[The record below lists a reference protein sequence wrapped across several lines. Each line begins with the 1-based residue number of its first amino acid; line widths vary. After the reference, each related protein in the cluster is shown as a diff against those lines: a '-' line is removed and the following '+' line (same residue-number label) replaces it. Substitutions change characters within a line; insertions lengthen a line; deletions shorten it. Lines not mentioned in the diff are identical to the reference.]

1 MRTNTPL
8 RVGFIG
14 FGAIARGVVRLLR
27 PDDDVDL
34 VGALVADPGK
44 RREQAAPRILTSVD
58 ELLEQRPEV
67 VVEVAGHAA
76 LGCFG
81 PPILRAGVDVMLV
94 SVGALAEPSV
104 ERAIVEAACAG
115 HSRAIVLSGAIG
127 GLDAIASA
135 SVGGLTRVTHT
146 TRKTARALLSTAEV
160 AELRAPRELFRGSAR
175 EGALRFPESIN
186 VAAAVSLAGIGLD
199 RTEVCVIAD
208 PNVDRNMH
216 EVVAQGEFGELRFE
230 IGNIP
235 SDDNPRTGR
244 LVAMSV
250 VHALRQRRAAVVVGF

>member
-1 MRTNTPL
+1 MTRPL
-8 RVGFIG
+8 RVGLIG
-14 FGAIARGVVRLLR
+14 CGAIARGVVRLLR
-27 PDDDVDL
+27 SGDHVEL
-34 VGALVADPGK
+34 VGALVADPAK
-44 RREQAAPRILTSVD
+44 PREATAPRIVNSVD
-58 ELLEQRPEV
+58 ALLELRPDV

-76 LGCFG
+76 LRCFG

-104 ERAIVEAACAG
+104 ERAILEAASTG
-115 HSRAIVLSGAIG
+115 RSRAIVISGAIG
-127 GLDAIASA
+127 ALDAIAAA

-146 TRKTARALLSTAEV
+146 TRKPARALLSPAEV
-160 AELRAPRELFRGSAR
+160 AELREARELFRGTAR

-208 PNVDRNMH
+208 PNVDRNLH
-216 EVVAQGEFGELRFE
+216 EVVAQGAFGELRFE

-250 VHALRQRRAAVVVGF
+250 VHALRQRRAALVVGG

>member
-1 MRTNTPL
+1 M
-8 RVGFIG
+8 RVGFVG

-27 PDDDVDL
+27 PSDDIEL
-34 VGALVADPGK
+34 VGALVADPDKPRDAG
-44 RREQAAPRILTSVD
+44 APAILMSVD
-58 ELLEQRPEV
+58 ALLERRPEV
-67 VVEVAGHAA
+67 VVEAAGHAA

-81 PPILRAGVDVMLV
+81 PPILRAGVDVLLL

-104 ERAIVEAACAG
+104 EHAIVEAARAG
-115 HSRAIVLSGAIG
+115 HSRAIIVSGAIG

-146 TRKTARALLSTAEV
+146 TRKPPRALLSPSEV
-160 AELRAPRELFRGSAR
+160 AEMHAPRELFRGSAR

-208 PNVDRNMH
+208 PTVDRNRH

-230 IGNIP
+230 IANIP
-235 SDDNPRTGR
+235 TDDNPRTGR

-250 VHALRQRRAAVVVGF
+250 VHALRQRRAALVLGS